1 MKIVALNRKAQ
12 HDYFIEEHYEAG
24 IQLAGTE
31 VKSLRQGNV
40 SLVDGYAAVERGE
53 VFLYNVH
60 INPYDKGGVFNKD
73 PKRPR
78 KLLLKKDEIKRIYG
92 KTQQRGFTMI
102 PLKLYFNARG
112 LAKVELGLAKGKK
125 LYDKREEIKRRELAR
140 EKVTLRKLS
149 GR

>member
-24 IQLAGTE
+24 IMLAGTE
-31 VKSLRQGNV
+31 VKSLRLGNA
-40 SLVDGYAAVERGE
+40 SLADGYASVEHGE
-53 VFLYNVH
+53 VFLHNVH
-60 INPYDKGGVFNKD
+60 INPYDKGGIFNKD
-73 PKRPR
+73 PKRRR

-92 KTQQRGFTMI
+92 KTQQRGFTLI
-102 PLKLYFNARG
+102 PLKLYFNPRG

-125 LYDKREEIKRRELAR
+125 LYDKREEIKKRELSR
-140 EKVTLRKLS
+140 EKATLRKLS